1 MKGPLSPENWYL
13 ANAKLGPVDFK
24 LFAANSTEISI
35 LGSVRLGFTV
45 QRMSLFADLLVS
57 DEVEEIM
64 LGIDWL
70 TENDCKW
77 HFVEKQIEIEGR
89 KVPPEKPRF
98 PCWYKACPG
107 KLDGHNG

>member
-1 MKGPLSPENWYL
+1 MIP
-13 ANAKLGPVDFK
+13 NAKLSTVDFK
-24 LFAANSTEISI
+24 LFAVNSTEISI

-77 HFVEKQIEIEGR
+77 HFAEKQIEIVDER
-89 KVPPEKPRF
+89 YPEK
-98 PCWYKACPG
+98 AAVS
-107 KLDGHNG
+107 LLV